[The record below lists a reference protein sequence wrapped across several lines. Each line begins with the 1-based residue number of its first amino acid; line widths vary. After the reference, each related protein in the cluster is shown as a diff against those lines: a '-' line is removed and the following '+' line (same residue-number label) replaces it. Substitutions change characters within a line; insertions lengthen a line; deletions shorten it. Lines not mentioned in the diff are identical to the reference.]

1 MANAK
6 KTAPIRLSNKTAI
19 GLRKTAQRVRG
30 AWLIAMGVLMML
42 FAVLAVYL
50 GLIWLPAVPLTLL
63 AAGVVFAVMS
73 LISRSQYLLLIS
85 QAICTE
91 AASRQMQTSAS
102 EQSRRKR
109 AIEQLAAMRADV
121 RAAQADG
128 QGREES
134 SDAAVLFDLLTG
146 NEPTPRIPRQEDAE
160 LYAEGETP
168 EEAQED
174 EDLYPPKPQRTP
186 GAPKRPAQE
195 MAQETAPDAA
205 PQTEHRRRKRSASLQ
220 LIRSEQAQ

>member
-6 KTAPIRLSNKTAI
+6 KMAPIRLSNRTAI

-30 AWLIAMGVLMML
+30 AWLVAMGILMML
-42 FAVLAVYL
+42 FAMLAVYL
-50 GLIWLPAVPLTLL
+50 GLMWLPAVPLTLL
-63 AAGVVFAVMS
+63 AAGVIVAVMS

-102 EQSRRKR
+102 EQSRRQR

-128 QGREES
+128 QRREES
-134 SDAAVLFDLLTG
+134 SEAALLFDLLTG
-146 NEPTPRIPRQEDAE
+146 NEPTTRIPRQEDAE

-174 EDLYPPKPQRTP
+174 EDLYPPKPQRIP
-186 GAPKRPAQE
+186 GTPKRPAQE
-195 MAQETAPDAA
+195 RMQETAQSAA
-205 PQTEHRRRKRSASLQ
+205 PQHRRRKRSASLQ

>member
-30 AWLIAMGVLMML
+30 AWLIAMGILMML

-50 GLIWLPAVPLTLL
+50 GLMWLPAVPLTLL
-63 AAGVVFAVMS
+63 AAGVIFAVMS

-91 AASRQMQTSAS
+91 AASRQMQISSS

-128 QGREES
+128 QRREES
-134 SDAAVLFDLLTG
+134 SDAALLFDLLTG
-146 NEPTPRIPRQEDAE
+146 NEPTRNPHQEDAE

-168 EEAQED
+168 EPAQED
-174 EDLYPPKPQRTP
+174 EDLYPPKPQRIP
-186 GAPKRPAQE
+186 GTPKRPAQE
-195 MAQETAPDAA
+195 MAQETAQSAA
-205 PQTEHRRRKRSASLQ
+205 PQPEHRRRKRSAALQ